1 MRMRLRLVLFAG
13 LSFCPAIVS
22 AQRISAAKPA
32 PTGIV
37 SGHVFYADTNGPAR
51 LATVLLEA
59 AAAID
64 GYQPGTGDK
73 ATTHVS
79 SVNTLPDGSFVIPH
93 VAPGVYYVFA
103 SAPGYV
109 SPLDGLSLSRDEL
122 LKPDKAVK
130 ERIAAAVPR
139 VVVQA
144 LAATVDITLERGA
157 AVAGTVLYDDGSPAA
172 GLRVLLLVRADSRAG
187 DKAGKWV
194 VPESG
199 PVPGVSGVLTDDRG
213 SYRISGL
220 PAREYLAEVE
230 LKLEKNSIDI
240 SSNGWSSNGS
250 GGITVPVYSGN
261 SLRQKNAVP
270 FHIKLGEERP
280 GEDLLIPLNK
290 LHGVTGVITAAR
302 DGHVVN
308 GGSVQLLYADDKTEA
323 VKTNLVKDDTGFSL
337 NFVPEGDYIVRAT
350 DAADNEYTEVPNG
363 AGTTPPTH
371 TETHAVHSYATGEQP
386 LHVQGDVTGLAVAV
400 PEKAPK
406 TAQTS
411 ALDEH

>member
-1 MRMRLRLVLFAG
+1 MRLRLVLFAG
-13 LSFCPAIVS
+13 LFFCPAIVL
-22 AQRISAAKPA
+22 AQRISAAKPT
-32 PTGIV
+32 PTGTV

-51 LATVLLEA
+51 LATVLMEA

-64 GYQPGTGDK
+64 GYQPGAGDK
-73 ATTHVS
+73 ANTHVS
-79 SVNTLPDGSFVIPH
+79 GVTTLPDGSFAIPH

-103 SAPGYV
+103 AAPGYV
-109 SPLDGLSLSRDEL
+109 SPIDGLSLSRDEL
-122 LKPDKAVK
+122 QKPDKAVK

-144 LAATVDITLERGA
+144 NLAAAIDVTLERGA

-172 GLRVLLLVRADSRAG
+172 GLRVLLLVRADNKAG

-230 LKLEKNSIDI
+230 LKLEKNSIEI
-240 SSNGWSSNGS
+240 SNNGWSMNGT
-250 GGITVPVYSGN
+250 GGVTVPVYSGN
-261 SLRQKNAVP
+261 SLREKDAVP
-270 FHIKLGEERP
+270 FRMKLGEERP

-290 LHGVTGVITAAR
+290 LHAVTGVITAAR

-308 GGSVQLLYADDKTEA
+308 GGTVQLLYADDKTEA
-323 VKTNLVKDDTGFSL
+323 AKMNLAKDDTSFSL
-337 NFVPEGDYIVRAT
+337 NFVPEGDYIARVT
-350 DAADNEYTEVPNG
+350 DAADLEYTEVPNG
-363 AGTTPPTH
+363 VGVVPPTR
-371 TETHAVHSYATGEQP
+371 TETHAVHHYATGEQP

-400 PEKAPK
+400 PEKAPQ
-406 TAQTS
+406 AVQAS
-411 ALDEH
+411 ALEGH